1 MPAMSKILP
10 VTNRWAGR
18 PQPIYKFSIEKQS
31 LCLPWRPTETEEF
44 QHRIACVHHFM
55 ARWSNPFRDSCFQR
69 INIPSATTQLN
80 FIRHQFYSHDSPWYT
95 WYMYI
100 YMILGYI
107 YHIIIYISC
116 ISCIS
121 YIYIMYIIYNIYII
135 YMIYIYDL
143 HDIHD
148 IYMIYIYIY
157 HVYHVDHIY
166 IYGKCLGFARTR
178 NDDRQRII
186 IIIIKPLLKIFS
198 ECRGLTGAGEL
209 NPYRRSSMNVE
220 V

>member
-100 YMILGYI
+100 YMIIWYI
-107 YHIIIYISC
+107 YHIIIYI
-116 ISCIS
+116 
-121 YIYIMYIIYNIYII
+121 YHII
-135 YMIYIYDL
+135 
-143 HDIHD
+143 
-148 IYMIYIYIY
+148 IYIY
-157 HVYHVDHIY
+157 HVYHVYHIY
-166 IYGKCLGFARTR
+166 ISCISY
-178 NDDRQRII
+178 II
-186 IIIIKPLLKIFS
+186 YIYISYTWYIYIWSTWYTWYIYIYDIYIS
-198 ECRGLTGAGEL
+198 CISCRSYIYIYTANAWALPGPAMTTDNA
-209 NPYRRSSMNVE
+209 SSSSSSNLYWKSSVNVE